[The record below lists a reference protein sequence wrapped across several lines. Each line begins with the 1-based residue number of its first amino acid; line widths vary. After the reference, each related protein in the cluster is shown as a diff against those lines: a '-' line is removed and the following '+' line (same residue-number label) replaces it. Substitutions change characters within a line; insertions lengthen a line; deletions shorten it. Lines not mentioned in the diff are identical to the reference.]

1 MSRLFALGIHCLCYL
16 FFIHAAFAD
25 QLIIEPDMG
34 KAPIIDTMQAARQ
47 SVHLVMYGFTDTTL
61 LAPLLKQHEQGRSVK
76 IILEG
81 QPYKAADENVKIMRL
96 LKQHDMDWREGVPP
110 FRLVHEKA
118 LIIDGKK
125 ALVMTFNFTR
135 GTFKNQRNFGL
146 IIDDP
151 VTVKEIDAVFSA
163 DWHRKAID
171 LHASHLVWSPDNSRS
186 KLMQSIQQ
194 AQHSIDIYMQTLND
208 YELAGALAKAA
219 RKGVRVRVL
228 TSSKLRQK
236 QANYLTRAGVT
247 LHRTHHMIIHAKVF
261 IFDDKSTILGSINA
275 TRASLD
281 DNRELAITN
290 HDPEVIAQLVH
301 TFNHDWE
308 AA

>member
-1 MSRLFALGIHCLCYL
+1 MSRLLVLCTQWLCFIFLTNSAL
-16 FFIHAAFAD
+16 AD

-34 KAPIIDTMQAARQ
+34 KAPILQTMQAARQ
-47 SVHLVMYGFTDTTL
+47 SIHLVMYGFTDTDL
-61 LAPLLKQHEQGRSVK
+61 LAPLLKQHTQGRSVK

-81 QPYKAADENVKIMRL
+81 HPYKAADENKKIIHL

-110 FRLVHEKA
+110 YRLVHEKA
-118 LIIDGKK
+118 LVIDGKK

-151 VTVKEIDAVFSA
+151 HTIKEIEAVFAA
-163 DWHRKAID
+163 DWDRKAID
-171 LHASHLVWSPDNSRS
+171 LHQSELVWSPDNSRD
-186 KLMQSIQQ
+186 KLLTSIQQ
-194 AQHSIDIYMQTLND
+194 AQRSINIYMQTLND

-219 RKGVRVRVL
+219 RRGVHVRVL
-228 TSSKLRQK
+228 TSSKLRHK
-236 QANYLTRAGVT
+236 QAAYLERAGVK
-247 LHRTHHMIIHAKVF
+247 LRRTQHMIIHAKVF
-261 IFDDKSTILGSINA
+261 MFDDKSTILGSVNA

-281 DNRELAITN
+281 NNRELAVIST
-290 HDPEVIAQLVH
+290 DPKVMTPLIN
-301 TFNHDWE
+301 TFNHDWD